1 LAFGQQSSANYSAV
15 SRLERPAREKL
26 PRVAGEAE
34 ALFAL
39 KLVIENGQD
48 AAMDVAG

>member
-1 LAFGQQSSANYSAV
+1 LASKAALTIQQSQVWNG
-15 SRLERPAREKL
+15 LARKL
-26 PRVAGEAE
+26 PHIAGEAE

-39 KLVIENGQD
+39 ELVIENGQD

>member
-1 LAFGQQSSANYSAV
+1 LASKAALTISAV
-15 SRLERPAREKL
+15 SRLDLAAREKL
-26 PRVAGEAE
+26 PHVAGEAD

-39 KLVIENGQD
+39 KLVIEIGQD